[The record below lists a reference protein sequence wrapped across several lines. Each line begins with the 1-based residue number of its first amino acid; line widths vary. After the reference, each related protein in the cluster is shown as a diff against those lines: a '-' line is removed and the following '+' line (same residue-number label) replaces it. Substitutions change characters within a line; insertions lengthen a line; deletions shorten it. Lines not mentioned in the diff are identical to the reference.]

1 MAQMTMQKPP
11 SGLEDGIEKMS
22 ATQELGLEHA
32 VLDRIMLA
40 MHHSMKMAGKG
51 SKSSLEPCVRGC
63 EIIKQVV
70 DKHHMVMEEEEI
82 YPKFENTK
90 LSDMARVLK
99 DQHIEM
105 RKMVARMENLAKK
118 GSDIEDLKSTFMD
131 FHDMVMA
138 HAAWEETV
146 LFPCMEGTWSESD
159 LDDLKETQEKHEK
172 KLLGEDATMKIYG
185 MVADLESSAGI
196 TSLKDFTRRAK

>member
-70 DKHHMVMEEEEI
+70 DKHHMTIEEEEI

-118 GSDIEDLKSTFMD
+118 GSDVDELKSTFMD

-146 LFPCMEGTWSESD
+146 LFPCMEGTWSDSD

-196 TSLKDFTRRAK
+196 TSLKDFTRRTK

>member
-1 MAQMTMQKPP
+1 MAQITMQRPP

-40 MHHSMKMAGKG
+40 MNNSMKMAGKG
-51 SKSSLEPCVRGC
+51 SKSSLQPVVKGC

-70 DKHHMVMEEEEI
+70 DKHHMVIEEEEI
-82 YPKFENTK
+82 YPKFENTR

-99 DQHIEM
+99 DQHNEM
-105 RKMVARMENLAKK
+105 RKMVSRMENLAKK
-118 GSDIEDLKSTFMD
+118 GSDIDNLKNTFMD

-138 HAAWEETV
+138 HAAWEESV
-146 LFPCMEGTWSESD
+146 LFPCMEGTWSDND
-159 LDDLKETQEKHEK
+159 LDNLKETQEKHEK
-172 KLLGEDATMKIYG
+172 KLLGEDATMKLYG
-185 MVADLESSAGI
+185 MVADLEASAGI
-196 TSLKDFTRRAK
+196 SGVNDFTRRAK